1 MVAIRLSRTGAKK
14 KPSYRVVVIDKRRA
28 RDSRN
33 IEIVGHYNPRPD
45 PIEVVLK
52 RDRIDYWVGVGAQM
66 SDTVKRLV
74 KVFDERVPEEE
85 PEQVTAVAAAE
96 PEVAPT
102 PPAEV
107 AAPGQPGEPV
117 PAEPGEEADD
127 DLDIE
132 ALAAEAEAETPD
144 SADAP
149 EATGDPE
156 LPAATGSA
164 DAPEAA
170 SGAESTESAEAT
182 ESPEADA
189 SSDEEAKSE

>member
-45 PIEVVLK
+45 PIELVLK
-52 RDRIDYWVGVGAQM
+52 RERIAYWVGVGAQM

-74 KVFDERVPEEE
+74 RVFDERAPAEE
-85 PEQVTAVAAAE
+85 PEQAAEAPAVAE
-96 PEVAPT
+96 
-102 PPAEV
+102 AEV
-107 AAPGQPGEPV
+107 VPAAPVEEEAPAQPGEPV

-132 ALAAEAEAETPD
+132 ALAAEAERESTESPV
-144 SADAP
+144 
-149 EATGDPE
+149 
-156 LPAATGSA
+156 
-164 DAPEAA
+164 APEAA
-170 SGAESTESAEAT
+170 GSAEPPEAADSAEPPEAAGSA

-189 SSDEEAKSE
+189 SPAADEKSE